1 VSGATGSGA
10 TGSGTEVRVRPVTAD
25 RWDDLAR
32 LFGPNGA
39 YSNCWCTFFRQ
50 TGAEFGAGCAN
61 RGSGNRT
68 MLRTLVRDGSVPGL
82 LAYRGGDPVGWVSV
96 APRTEFG
103 RVLRSPITR
112 LTPDERDDGTTWAVV
127 CFYVPRG
134 ARSQGVGHA
143 LLNGAVDWARER
155 GASRLEG
162 YPADPGDARPPSSS
176 MYVGTVSMFVAAGF
190 TEVARRVA
198 WRPVMELRLR

>member
-1 VSGATGSGA
+1 VSDTTATGA
-10 TGSGTEVRVRPVTAD
+10 ELTVRPVTAD

-61 RGSGNRT
+61 RGTGNRT
-68 MLRTLVRDGSVPGL
+68 MLHRVVRDGSVPGL
-82 LAYRGGDPVGWVSV
+82 LAYRGDDPVGWVSV

-112 LTPDERDDGTTWAVV
+112 LAPDERGDRTTWSVV

-134 ARSQGVGHA
+134 ARSQGVAHA
-143 LLNGAVDWARER
+143 LLAGAVDWARER
-155 GASRLEG
+155 GATVLEG
-162 YPADPGDARPPSSS
+162 YPVDPGDERPPSSS
-176 MYVGTVSMFVAAGF
+176 MYVGTVSMFAAAGF
-190 TEVARRVA
+190 TESARRVP
-198 WRPVMELRLR
+198 WRPVMERGLR

>member
-1 VSGATGSGA
+1 VSGAAA
-10 TGSGTEVRVRPVTAD
+10 TGTELAVRPVAPD

-61 RGSGNRT
+61 RGEGNRAL
-68 MLRTLVRDGSVPGL
+68 LRALVREGDVPGL
-82 LAYRGGDPVGWVSV
+82 LAYRGDEPVGWVSV

-112 LTPDERDDGTTWAVV
+112 LTPDERDDSTTWAVV
-127 CFYVPRG
+127 CFYVPRS
-134 ARSQGVGHA
+134 ARSQGIAHA
-143 LLNGAVDWARER
+143 LLAGAVEWARER
-155 GASRLEG
+155 GATRLEG
-162 YPADPGDARPPSSS
+162 YPVDPGDARPPSSS

-198 WRPVMELRLR
+198 WRPVLELRLR